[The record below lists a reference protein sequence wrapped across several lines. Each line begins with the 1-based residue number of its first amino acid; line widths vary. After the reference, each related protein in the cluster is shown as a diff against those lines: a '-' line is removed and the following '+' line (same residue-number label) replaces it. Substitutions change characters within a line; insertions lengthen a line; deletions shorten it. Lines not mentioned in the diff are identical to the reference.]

1 MGPVIALACAAASGV
16 SSSARDEVCQEFLTT
31 LQDLYPGRK
40 FDADARSASVPRIAL
55 TVTYATERGLG
66 LEVAWLAGDGRRTD
80 GLPLRTS
87 FYDRPS
93 DAELR
98 RRFYLYFLQ
107 KNPLPF

>member
-1 MGPVIALACAAASGV
+1 MAASGV
-16 SSSARDEVCQEFLTT
+16 SGSARDEVCQEFLAT
-31 LQDLYPGRK
+31 LQDVYPGRK
-40 FDADARSASVPRIAL
+40 FQADAKSTSSPRIAL

-66 LEVAWLAGDGRRTD
+66 LEVAWLAEDGRQTN

-98 RRFYLYFLQ
+98 RRFYLFFLQ